1 MAALTDTLY
10 TSYLKEWYPGTVAAD
25 LTYDDRPWLGII
37 NKNAGVRGE
46 VYPKPARY
54 TNTAGRSAL
63 FGKAHANQAPAKRVR
78 WANTHADN
86 YSKAT
91 VENKVIELSM
101 GNDAAF
107 REALTDAVDAAY
119 GAFADDLHFEL
130 FGDGTG
136 TRGTC
141 TTGTTATSLQLLT
154 GEARFFEEGMVVTHS
169 LAAGTVLLNSGETT
183 TVTAVDRDNDVVTV
197 AAGWTTDAATTH
209 KIYGDGDFGI
219 KANGF
224 KAWLPT
230 YAGLVA
236 GGGSVPNTFLTVDRS
251 KDGSRLAGIAGEA
264 GTTAGLEVTEALVNS
279 AAKGQREGAKLNLA
293 LLHPTDRA
301 RLALETEQR
310 ARYAKVYSSEGNISF
325 SALVLETGSGAIPVM
340 SDPAQPLDSSYM
352 VDTREWELFSAGG
365 LPSMFDKDGNFYHRE
380 ETLDTIAFYL
390 YGFYNKQTQKPGK
403 HVYVSDLGY

>member
-54 TNTAGRSAL
+54 TNTKGRSAL
-63 FGKAHANQAPAKRVR
+63 FSKAHANQAPANRVR

-136 TRGTC
+136 SRGNTIA
-141 TTGTTATSLQLLT
+141 TTTTTSVQLSP
-154 GEARFFEEGMVVTHS
+154 GEARFFEEGMVITHAVS
-169 LAAGTVLLNSGETT
+169 PFSALLDGGETT
-183 TVTAVDRDNDVVTV
+183 TVTAVDRDNDKLTIT
-197 AAGWTTDAATTH
+197 AFATTAAAASQR
-209 KIYGDGDFGI
+209 IYADGDFGI

-230 YAGLVA
+230 YAGIVA
-236 GGGSVPNTFLTVDRS
+236 GGGSAPNTFLTVDRS
-251 KDGSRLAGIAGEA
+251 KDGSRLAGIEGVAGS
-264 GTTAGLEVTEALVNS
+264 TAGLEVTEALVNS

-340 SDPAQPLDSSYM
+340 SDPAQPIDSSYM